1 MPDPLELNIYQLRVV
16 LLGISPIIWR
26 RLLVRGDST
35 IADLHDILQISFGWS
50 DDHLHRFLIHGKQ
63 YGVAYLGGITFRD
76 DPRRIKLSDLSLRV
90 KEKFLYEYDFNDQW
104 RHLIRGEAILP
115 IEPDRFY
122 PVCVSGKQAAPP
134 KDCGGHWAFI
144 ERRDNMPCEV
154 WERFWR
160 LTEDVKAGDMDA
172 VREQMEWVDSMREWL
187 TLNRFDRRAV
197 NRRLKQGAEK
207 DQCRRRTWKG

>member
-1 MPDPLELNIYQLRVV
+1 MPESPEPNIYQLRVL

-35 IADLHDILQISFGWS
+35 IAVLHDILQISLGWS
-50 DDHLHRFLIHGKQ
+50 DDYLHRFLIHGKQ

-104 RHLIRGEAILP
+104 RHLIRVEAILP
-115 IEPDRFY
+115 PAPDRFY
-122 PVCVSGKQAAPP
+122 PVCVSGKRAAPP
-134 KDCGGHWAFI
+134 EDCEGHWAFM

-172 VREQMEWVDSMREWL
+172 VREQMEWVD
-187 TLNRFDRRAV
+187 
-197 NRRLKQGAEK
+197 
-207 DQCRRRTWKG
+207 

>member
-1 MPDPLELNIYQLRVV
+1 MPESPELNIYQLRVV

-76 DPRRIKLSDLSLRV
+76 DPRRIKLSDLGLRV

-104 RHLIRGEAILP
+104 RHLIRVEAILP
-115 IEPDRFY
+115 SEPDQRY
-122 PVCVSGKQAAPP
+122 PVCLSGKRAAPP
-134 KDCGGHWAFI
+134 EDCGGPWAFM
-144 ERRDNMPCEV
+144 ESRDNVPCEV
-154 WERFWR
+154 RERFWR

-172 VREQMEWVDSMREWL
+172 VQEQMEWIDSMRQWL
-187 TLNRFDRRAV
+187 TLNRLDRRAI
-197 NRRLKQGAEK
+197 NRRLKQDVEK
-207 DQCRRRTWKG
+207 DRRRQRT

>member
-1 MPDPLELNIYQLRVV
+1 MPESPEPNIYQLRAV

-35 IADLHDILQISFGWS
+35 IADLHITLQTAFGWS

-63 YGVAYLGGITFRD
+63 YGVAYLGEITFRD
-76 DPRRIKLSDLSLRV
+76 DPRRIKLSDLGLRV

-104 RHLIRGEAILP
+104 RHLIRVEAILP
-115 IEPDRFY
+115 IEPSRFY
-122 PVCVSGKQAAPP
+122 PVCVSGKRAAPP
-134 KDCGGHWAFI
+134 EDCGGHWAFM

-160 LTEDVKAGDMDA
+160 LTEDAKAGDIDA
-172 VREQMEWVDSMREWL
+172 VREQMEWVDSMRDWL
-187 TLNRFDRRAV
+187 TLKSFDRRAV

-207 DQCRRRTWKG
+207 DQCRRRT